1 MNCEMCG
8 KKTDLFKAIIE
19 GIQIKVCSTC
29 GKFGRV
35 IKQVNPLENKKKE
48 KVEKISKEEESSEII
63 QTISDN
69 YSEKVKKARE
79 LIGLKQ
85 EELAKKLSEK
95 ESVIHKIETGHYEPN
110 LILAKKLERFLK
122 ISLIEEQEIEKSKN
136 NTAPSSSAG
145 LTIGD
150 LIKLK
155 K

>member
-8 KKTDLFKAIIE
+8 KETNLFKAIIE

-35 IKQVNPLENKKKE
+35 IEQVNPLENKKDK
-48 KVEKISKEEESSEII
+48 KVERVSKEVESPEVI
-63 QTISDN
+63 QTIIDN

-79 LIGLKQ
+79 SIGLKQ
-85 EELAKKLSEK
+85 EELAKKLNEK
-95 ESVIHKIETGHYEPN
+95 ESIIHKIETGHYEPN
-110 LILAKKLERFLK
+110 LILAKKIEKFLK

-136 NTAPSSSAG
+136 TAEPSSSAG